1 MTVKEFTLPDVG
13 EGVAEG
19 ELVTWLVAPGDRV
32 EEDQPVAEVETDKA
46 LVEVPSRYDGV
57 VEELFVEEGD
67 VVPVG
72 DVIISFRVDEGE
84 ESDGESAAAAG
95 GGNATEESDDTPESD
110 VELESDAE
118 LESDGEPEPAV
129 AAGRTF
135 APPSARR
142 LARELGVEIDAVD
155 GSGPGGRVTE
165 ADVRTVAESG
175 SGNGDGDAVV
185 GDRDEAPTPR
195 SDPGHADE
203 RKTAV
208 TKRSGE
214 KTTGIAEAAPEPADR
229 ETTLATPA
237 TRKVARD
244 RGVDVDDVP
253 TEETRDGE
261 AFVTEADVRAYADA
275 LEASEATGETGVTG
289 SGEETA
295 SPRAVD
301 FDATASATV
310 GASAGDSESTKG
322 TVADATAETAA
333 EPAETIPYRGVRR
346 TIGKQMERSK
356 YTAPHVTHHDTVR
369 VDRLV
374 EARERLKPAAEER
387 GVRLTYMPFVMKAIV
402 AGLKEYPVL
411 NSELREDDEEIVLKR
426 EYNLGI
432 AVATDAGLMVPVV
445 EDVDEKGLFEL
456 ADEIA
461 DLAARARDRTLKP
474 GEMKGGTFS
483 VTNFGAIG
491 GEYATPIINYP
502 ETAIV
507 GLGAIE
513 ERPVVRERDGG
524 GVGGDG
530 AGSGDAVGR
539 GSGSEVVAAPT
550 LPLSLSIDHRVV
562 DGAVAAEFANTVME
576 HLEHPL
582 LLLNEQW

>member
-1 MTVKEFTLPDVG
+1 MSVEEFTLPDVG

-19 ELVTWLVAPGDRV
+19 ELVTWLVSPGDRV

-57 VEELFVEEGD
+57 VEELFVDEGD

-72 DVIISFRVDEGE
+72 DVIISFRVDEEEATDDESGPDAA
-84 ESDGESAAAAG
+84 ESDEAEPRADVAESG
-95 GGNATEESDDTPESD
+95 GDEEE
-110 VELESDAE
+110 VETRED
-118 LESDGEPEPAV
+118 EPETEPTV

-142 LARELGVEIDAVD
+142 VARELGVAIGAVD

-165 ADVRTVAESG
+165 ADVRAHAEGDSG
-175 SGNGDGDAVV
+175 ADDEDVVV
-185 GDRDEAPTPR
+185 GDPDDAPTPR
-195 SDPGHADE
+195 SGPGDVDE
-203 RKTAV
+203 RTAAV
-208 TKRSGE
+208 TKRGE
-214 KTTGIAEAAPEPADR
+214 AGTAGSAEGVPEPAGR

-253 TEETRDGE
+253 TDETRDGE
-261 AFVTEADVRAYADA
+261 AFVTADDVRAYADA
-275 LEASEATGETGVTG
+275 LEAGDPTGGTDAATGGAETP
-289 SGEETA
+289 

-301 FDATASATV
+301 LDATDSATAPAD
-310 GASAGDSESTKG
+310 GAASETAGGVAGS
-322 TVADATAETAA
+322 ADAAES
-333 EPAETIPYRGVRR
+333 EETIPYRGVRR

-356 YTAPHVTHHDTVR
+356 YTAPHVTHHDTAA

-374 EARERLKPAAEER
+374 EARERLKPVAEEH
-387 GVRLTYMPFVMKAIV
+387 GVHLTYMPFVMKAIV
-402 AGLKEYPVL
+402 AGLREYPIL
-411 NSELREDDEEIVLKR
+411 NSELREDDEEIVLKD

-445 EDVDEKGLFEL
+445 EDVDEKGLFAL

-483 VTNFGAIG
+483 ITNFGAIG

-502 ETAIV
+502 ETAIM

-513 ERPVVRERDGG
+513 ERPVARD
-524 GVGGDG
+524 D
-530 AGSGDAVGR
+530 
-539 GSGSEVVAAPT
+539 EVVAAPT